1 MVNKRANIYEIN
13 TTNWQKKRGA
23 CGEVVTDLDDI
34 EQCYDTIINVS
45 KGDIPL
51 QPNIGCNIFEAV
63 GQKTQNAL
71 QIVKT
76 IILKEF
82 PIQEPRGE
90 IVEINTSY
98 DENGKIVVDLT
109 FQSKQTKAERIKKYY
124 V

>member
-1 MVNKRANIYEIN
+1 MVKRANIYEID

-34 EQCYDTIINVS
+34 EQCYDTIFNTS

-51 QPNIGCNIFEAV
+51 QPNIGCNIIEAI
-63 GQKTQNAL
+63 GQKPKNAL
-71 QIVKT
+71 QIAKT

-82 PIQEPRGE
+82 TIQEPRGE
-90 IVEINTSY
+90 IVEINSSY
-98 DENGKIVVDLT
+98 DENGKIVIEVT
-109 FQSKQTKAERIKKYY
+109 FQSKQKKAERIKKYY

>member
-1 MVNKRANIYEIN
+1 MVKRTNIYEIN
-13 TTNWQKKRGA
+13 TTNWQKKRNA

-34 EQCYDTIINVS
+34 EQCYDTIFNVS

-90 IVEINTSY
+90 ITEINTSY
-98 DENGKIVVDLT
+98 DENGKIVVELT

>member
-1 MVNKRANIYEIN
+1 MVNKRANIYEID

-34 EQCYDTIINVS
+34 EQCYDTIFNTS

-51 QPNIGCNIFEAV
+51 QPNIGCNIIEAI
-63 GQKTQNAL
+63 GQKPKNAL
-71 QIVKT
+71 QIAKT

-82 PIQEPRGE
+82 TIQEPRGE
-90 IVEINTSY
+90 IVEINSSY
-98 DENGKIVVDLT
+98 DENGKIVIEVT